1 MLNPLLS
8 TEEINQLGFR
18 HIGWDIQ
25 TSRQM
30 SVNHAQM
37 VLIGDFSRI
46 DDFCGIFGFRVFL
59 KLKTMFGNVL

>member
-8 TEEINQLGFR
+8 TEEVYQFGFR
-18 HIGWDIQ
+18 HISWDIQ

-30 SVNHAQM
+30 SVNNAQM
-37 VLIGDFSRI
+37 SLIGDFSRI
-46 DDFCGIFGFRVFL
+46 NDFCVIFGFRVFR